1 MALHGAQMVDQR
13 GRKRVP
19 IRKAREAGKKLE
31 PRPIGRQGVGLLIG
45 DHLQP
50 VFHRAQEAISGAEII
65 AHEFPDPASI
75 GQHVEGP

>member
-1 MALHGAQMVDQR
+1 MALHGAQMVDQG
-13 GRKRVP
+13 GRERVP